1 MSLLHD
7 ELGILLP
14 ALIAGLLVVL
24 SHVPLGMQVLSRG
37 IVFIDLA
44 IAQVA
49 GLGVIAAHSLGLGAE
64 GWGAQAAAVG
74 AALLGALLL
83 TWTERKRP
91 EAQEALIGVLFV
103 LASTAQIILLANDP
117 HGGEDLK
124 DLLAGQI
131 LWVSAPQ
138 LLRAGVLT
146 GIFVLLWWQWRE
158 RLGRIGFYVMFAMMV
173 TVSVQL
179 VGVYLVF
186 SSLIIPA
193 LAVYRYPPRR
203 RLLLGFALSLT
214 SYASGLAV
222 SALLDLPS
230 SPVIVWAM
238 ALIGVAVHLG
248 GREGRAAAPV
258 G

>member
-7 ELGILLP
+7 QLGILAP
-14 ALIAGLLVVL
+14 AMIAGLLVVL

-49 GLGVIAAHSLGLGAE
+49 GLGVIAARTLGLGGE
-64 GWGAQAAAVG
+64 GWGTQAAAAV

-138 LLRAGVLT
+138 LLRAGALT

-186 SSLIIPA
+186 SSLIVPA

-203 RLLLGFALSLT
+203 RLPLGFALSVV
-214 SYASGLAV
+214 SYACGLV
-222 SALLDLPS
+222 LSALLDLPS

-248 GREGRAAAPV
+248 GREGRAVAPV